1 MKLTKI
7 LENSINAR
15 LDEADAET
23 SAKKVAADLDT
34 LIQSIPTLNITEKW
48 GDIDADDRKQIESFI
63 NIYTKGSTDPVDKL
77 RRFLQGMDSS
87 IEASPGKDVNKIFNK
102 LVLMRTIYNIVT
114 GFNPSG
120 AGFIFEALTAAIM
133 GGSQKVEKDETG
145 QLGIADVEVNGQ
157 PYSMKLLSG
166 KSRLKGSLT
175 NLTKDVNSGKTV
187 TYIIMARETTT
198 GGKIE
203 FYSGT
208 VDKSNIKLFK
218 QNAMKQAKNQGLKN
232 PQFVISYGEWAKTFN
247 DYQLIGTL
255 DVDANTIR
263 NVVKN
268 SLQDIQS
275 TIDPVFSSLKDF
287 TVNLYKY
294 FGSTE
299 GKKRSKQAVITLQSA
314 KKLDTNTSKV
324 VK

>member
-1 MKLTKI
+1 MKLAKL
-7 LENSINAR
+7 LENIVNDR
-15 LDEADAET
+15 LNEADIEAST
-23 SAKKVAADLDT
+23 KKVAADLDA
-34 LIQSIPTLNITEKW
+34 LIQAIPTLNITEKW
-48 GDIDADDRKQIESFI
+48 GDADSDDREQIKSFI
-63 NIYTKGSTDPVDKL
+63 NIYTKGASDPVDKI
-77 RRFLQGMDSS
+77 RKFLQGMDSS
-87 IEASPGKDVNKIFNK
+87 VQTSPGKDINKIFNK

-133 GGSQKVEKDETG
+133 DGKQQIEKDETG
-145 QLGIADVEVNGQ
+145 QLGIADVEVAGQ

-175 NLTKDVNSGKTV
+175 NLTKDVNNGKTV
-187 TYIIMARETTT
+187 TYIIMTRETTT
-198 GGKIE
+198 GGKIS

-208 VDKSNIKLFK
+208 VDKSNIKKFK
-218 QNAMKQAKNQGLKN
+218 KNAADQAKNKHVTN
-232 PQFVISYGEWAKTFN
+232 PQFVLSYGSWATNFN
-247 DYQLIGTL
+247 DYQLIGIL
-255 DVDANTIR
+255 DVDASTIR
-263 NVVKN
+263 TVVKN

-299 GKKRSKQAVITLQSA
+299 GKKRSKQAAITLQSA